1 MNTKR
6 NIKEIAPLLADDFID
21 LEESIFDTELYAD
34 FLTKNSEKLG
44 VYNKYLICKENLI
57 VS

>member
-21 LEESIFDTELYAD
+21 LEESIFDTEVFALIK
-34 FLTKNSEKLG
+34 T
-44 VYNKYLICKENLI
+44 NKKVIT
-57 VS
+57 V